1 MNTFS
6 FIRRYSFSRY
16 NRHFASSLKIAISFS
31 LSMAVLIVILSVM
44 QMLQTSRFDAI
55 RDVKSFDITIKGA
68 SLDEV
73 KVLYP
78 DESVFRYKEG
88 YALID
93 GNAYCVRY
101 IDSDYDGGVDILF
114 GTPDGMLI
122 PYGLYMHMKSPS
134 LDFSTISRVDGRS
147 IPISRKV
154 EPSGV
159 YTTSLSSFDSYYVF
173 MPYDSAPAGCI
184 ELVAVKGS
192 EETGML
198 EERGIG
204 FETWKEKERTLYSA
218 FALESFMMFL
228 VLLIL
233 LLIVYVEIL
242 GEARVFLRNK
252 RKERL
257 ELRILGMAG
266 WRIDLIFIS
275 SFLLILFFG
284 LVLSVLLQEVGA
296 RGFSYIMHSS
306 FSLYKDVYID
316 YSLFFLISIVFLFL
330 TAITVYILLRRNEG
344 KSIMEE
350 LHD

>member
-6 FIRRYSFSRY
+6 FVRRYSFSRY

-31 LSMAVLIVILSVM
+31 LSMAVLMVILSVM

-73 KVLYP
+73 KALYP
-78 DESVFRYKEG
+78 DASVFRYKEG

-101 IDSDYDGGVDILF
+101 IDEEYDGGVDILF
-114 GTPDGMLI
+114 GTPDRMLI
-122 PYGLYMHMKSPS
+122 PYGLYMRMKSPS
-134 LDFSTISRVDGRS
+134 LDFSTISREAGRS
-147 IPISRKV
+147 VPISRKV

-159 YTTSLSSFDSYYVF
+159 YTTSLPSFDSYYVF
-173 MPYDSAPAGCI
+173 MPYDSAPAGCV
-184 ELVAVKGS
+184 EFVAVKGC
-192 EETGML
+192 EEAGML

-204 FETWKEKERTLYSA
+204 FETWKERERTLYSA
-218 FALESFMMFL
+218 FALESFLMFL

-257 ELRILGMAG
+257 ELKILGMAE

-275 SFLLILFFG
+275 SFLLILVFG
-284 LVLSVLLQEVGA
+284 LVLSVFLQELGA
-296 RGFSYIMHSS
+296 RSFSYIMHSS
-306 FSLYKDVYID
+306 FALYKDVHID
-316 YSLFFLISIVFLFL
+316 YSLFFLISIVFLSL